1 MIKQLSD
8 FQTVRTIDRYFT
20 EYSTRFNDR
29 VVSLTTDSTDGG
41 VSVCVNSTEYDPNE
55 LGSWDD
61 TLLLDDYSDN
71 LEGGFEI
78 VNRFITMEKLPTI
91 HPEYVRTL

>member
-8 FQTVRTIDRYFT
+8 FQTVLTIDRNLT
-20 EYSTRFNDR
+20 EYTTRFNDR

-41 VSVCVNSTEYDPNE
+41 VSVCVNSAEYDPNE
-55 LGSWDD
+55 LGSWDA

-71 LEGGFEI
+71 LDGGFEI
-78 VNRFITMEKLPTI
+78 VNRFITMENLPTI
-91 HPEYVRTL
+91 HHSYVTL